1 MRCAILA
8 QALGETGMHETG
20 QKVATGTAPG
30 KVILFGE
37 HAVVYGRPA
46 IAVPV
51 AEVQARAEVRLGEP
65 GQGVILD
72 ARDLGMRVR
81 LAEAAPDDALAVIVS
96 KTLAHLEI
104 PPQPDLTITV
114 ESTIPIARGLGS
126 GAAVSTAV
134 VRALA
139 RYFGRHLTSRGI
151 SDLVYEAEKLY
162 HGNPSGIDN
171 TVIAFGKPVYFIRGR
186 ALEIFWVRAP
196 FTLAIADTG
205 IVSQTKDVVGDVRRA
220 YEENLGKYEYLFD
233 QIGEIAALGRAAI
246 ETGNHAE
253 LGGLMNRN
261 HALLQALGVSCPE
274 LDRMAQAAMEG
285 GALGA
290 KLSGAG
296 RGGNLVA
303 LVTEESRGR
312 VEMFLRMAGAK
323 RVIVTEVS

>member
-1 MRCAILA
+1 MGKTERGIA
-8 QALGETGMHETG
+8 
-20 QKVATGTAPG
+20 VGTAPG

-51 AEVQARAEVRLGEP
+51 FDLQAKAEVRLGAP
-65 GQGVILD
+65 GQGVILE
-72 ARDLGMRVR
+72 ARDLEMRFS
-81 LAEAAPDDALAVIVS
+81 LAEAGSDDALATIVW
-96 KTLAHLEI
+96 KTLARLEI
-104 PPQPDLTITV
+104 PPQPDITVAV

-139 RYFGRHLTSRGI
+139 RYFGKHLTSRAT
-151 SDLVYEAEKLY
+151 SALVYEAEKLY
-162 HGNPSGIDN
+162 HGTPSGIDN

-196 FTLAIADTG
+196 FLLAIADTG
-205 IVSQTKDVVGDVRRA
+205 IVSHTKDVVADVRRG
-220 YEENLGKYEYLFD
+220 YEENLGRYEFLFD
-233 QIGEIAALGRAAI
+233 EIAEIVQQGRSAI
-246 ETGNHAE
+246 EMGDLPR

-261 HALLQALGVSCPE
+261 QAVLQAMGVSCPE
-274 LDRMAQAAMEG
+274 LDRLAEAALDG

-303 LVTEESRGR
+303 LITPEVRGR
-312 VEMFLRMAGAK
+312 MEMFLKLAGAK
-323 RVIVTEVS
+323 RVIITEVS